1 MRRLSAAILLLLALP
16 FAALAAC
23 VPEEAPAE
31 APLERASPDAAAFAD
46 AVAVALRQHLRDIEP
61 LSGPGAANLA
71 IVLSSA
77 RLSLSGG
84 AITVTRS
91 HRGNWHIAL
100 DPDGEKIDERVFLA
114 ELEGAA
120 LFLPELIRQRRI
132 FREVATYIATE
143 PLVPPGPYVLR
154 IDPTPAAGATLSLR
168 TAQGGR
174 AQTWT
179 HRGYADSLRRIEAFV
194 EGEELG
200 GQGS

>member
-1 MRRLSAAILLLLALP
+1 MLLLALA
-16 FAALAAC
+16 FGALAAC
-23 VPEEAPAE
+23 TPEEAPAE
-31 APLERASPDAAAFAD
+31 APRERAAPAPDAAAFAD
-46 AVAVALRQHLRDIEP
+46 AVAAALRQHLRDIEP

-77 RLSLSGG
+77 RLTLSGG

-100 DPDGEKIDERVFLA
+100 DPDGAKIDERAFLA

-154 IDPTPAAGATLSLR
+154 IDPTPAAGATLSLQA
-168 TAQGGR
+168 AQGVR
-174 AQTWT
+174 ARTWT

-194 EGEELG
+194 QGEELG